1 MLENQTHREGKKPD
15 ELEMVAQAC
24 DSRTWEAEVGNG
36 GRRLRSSRSSRE
48 VGAGRGGETEKG
60 KEKRREG
67 ERECRFRLG

>member
-36 GRRLRSSRSSRE
+36 GRRLRSSSQGHPERM
-48 VGAGRGGETEKG
+48 VGGEGER
-60 KEKRREG
+60 EKRREREKG
-67 ERECRFRLG
+67 RERI